1 MADLSSWFAS
11 AAPYIAVLL
20 FGLTFVW
27 ALLLT
32 RRTRQLRT
40 RLEGLTRGE
49 RGGSLEAVLEAH
61 LRRVRDVAD
70 ALEVVDR
77 RTSALE
83 ARLPVA
89 VQQVGLV
96 RFNPF
101 EDTGS
106 NQSFALALLDGVGDG
121 VVVSSLHSRNAT
133 RVYVKPVVAGTA
145 DRAMSE
151 EEAEAIHQAVARSL
165 GAPKPTPRA

>member
-1 MADLSSWFAS
+1 MPDPIAGLAAILFA
-11 AAPYIAVLL
+11 
-20 FGLTFVW
+20 LTLVW

-32 RRTRQLRT
+32 RRIRQLAARID
-40 RLEGLTRGE
+40 GLTRGE

-61 LRRVRDVAD
+61 LRNVRDVEQQLKGID
-70 ALEVVDR
+70 G

-83 ARLPVA
+83 GRLPTA
-89 VQQVGLV
+89 IQQVGLV

-106 NQSFALALLDGVGDG
+106 NQSFALALLDGGGDG
-121 VVVSSLHSRNAT
+121 VVVSSLHSRQAT
-133 RVYVKPVVAGTA
+133 RMYVKPVVRGAA

-151 EEAEAIHQAVARSL
+151 EEAEAIKQALVRAPAEKARR
-165 GAPKPTPRA
+165 GTPRG

>member
-1 MADLSSWFAS
+1 MDVRQSPPMADLTTWLAGV
-11 AAPYIAVLL
+11 APYLATIL
-20 FGLTFVW
+20 FALTFVW

-32 RRTRQLRT
+32 RRTRELRA
-40 RLEGLTRGE
+40 RLDGLTRGE
-49 RGGSLEAVLEAH
+49 RGTSFEAVLEAH
-61 LRRVRDVAD
+61 LRRVQSVSDGLG
-70 ALEVVDR
+70 ALDK
-77 RTSALE
+77 RTTAIE
-83 ARLPVA
+83 ARLPTA

-106 NQSFALALLDGVGDG
+106 NQSFALALLDGKGDG

-133 RVYVKPVVAGTA
+133 RLYVKPVAAGQA

-151 EEAEAIHQAVARSL
+151 EETEAIRQAVT
-165 GAPKPTPRA
+165 G